1 MGISVGI
8 NFEKY
13 KSIPVE
19 VTGDDKVK
27 PITTFEAAGLRPL
40 LLENIKKCS
49 YKTPTPIQKHG
60 IPIILAGRDLMGC
73 AQTGSGKTCAFMVP
87 CIESLLRSGPPPPE
101 PTKGRP
107 TPAPCALVMAP
118 TRELAQQI
126 P

>member
-1 MGISVGI
+1 MKEVYVPAPDAPVDELFNMGISVGI

-73 AQTGSGKTCAFMVP
+73 AQTGSGKTCAYMVP
-87 CIESLLRSGPPPPE
+87 IIHSL
-101 PTKGRP
+101 
-107 TPAPCALVMAP
+107 MAP
-118 TRELAQQI
+118 FLTVFLTLF
-126 P
+126 